1 VKISLRAGLLVFLV
15 SIAQAQSSNAALE
28 QANAA
33 LQAGEADKAI
43 SLLNSLPESAE
54 SHNLRCRVFF
64 ALEHWEEAASDCEQA
79 VNLNPRDSRNHLWL
93 GRAMGEKADHASF
106 ITAYSLAKRSRAE
119 FEEAVSLSPYDAEA
133 LADLG
138 EFYTLAPGIVGGGN
152 EKAEGLLP
160 QLERADPAG
169 EHELRARIAESRK
182 DYEAAERQLKL
193 AIHASEHPSS
203 QWMAL
208 GSFYRKHEHWD
219 EMEKA
224 VQSGYKAAQQDKQA
238 GVALFNGASVL
249 MRGGRNLALAAKML
263 EEYLATYSKT
273 EEAPAFEA
281 HTHLAA
287 IKAQLGDQQGA
298 RQEQA
303 AALKLAHDYQ
313 PALAM
318 KF

>member
-1 VKISLRAGLLVFLV
+1 MFLL
-15 SIAQAQSSNAALE
+15 SIAQAQNPKASLE

-43 SLLNSLPESAE
+43 SLLSSLPESAE

-64 ALEHWEEAASDCEQA
+64 SLEHWEEAASDCEQA
-79 VNLNPRDSRNHLWL
+79 VNLNSRDSRNHLWL
-93 GRAMGEKADHASF
+93 GRAVGEKAEHASF
-106 ITAYSLAKRSRAE
+106 ITAYSLAKRARAE

-138 EFYTLAPGIVGGGN
+138 EFYTSAPSIVGGGN
-152 EKAEGLLP
+152 EKAEALLP
-160 QLERADPAG
+160 QMDRADPAG
-169 EHELRARIAESRK
+169 GHELRARIAESRK

-193 AIHASEHPSS
+193 ALHASEHPSS

-208 GSFYRKHEHWD
+208 GSFYRKHDHWD

-224 VQSGYKAAQQDKQA
+224 VQSGYKAAQQDKHSGA
-238 GVALFNGASVL
+238 ALFNGASVL
-249 MRGGRNLALAAKML
+249 MRGGRNLALAAQML
-263 EEYLATYSKT
+263 EEYLASNSKT

-281 HTHLAA
+281 HTHLATL
-287 IKAQLGDQQGA
+287 KAQLGDVQGA
-298 RQEQA
+298 KQEQA

-313 PALAM
+313 PALAL